1 MVECKLQDVGQ
12 ECDIEK
18 LLSDHELIG
27 EGKKILRTA
36 FIAYY
41 SDCLR
46 TNLMNCDLSHRQRV
60 LSINKYKINK

>member
-27 EGKKILRTA
+27 EGKKNSEDSIHSLLFR
-36 FIAYY
+36 
-41 SDCLR
+41 
-46 TNLMNCDLSHRQRV
+46 LSQDKSHE
-60 LSINKYKINK
+60 LWSES